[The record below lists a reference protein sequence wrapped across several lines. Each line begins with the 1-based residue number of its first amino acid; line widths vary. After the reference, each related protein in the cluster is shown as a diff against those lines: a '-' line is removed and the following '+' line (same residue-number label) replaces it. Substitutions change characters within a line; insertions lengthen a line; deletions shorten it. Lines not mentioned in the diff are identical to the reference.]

1 VRGLTGW
8 LVLVVEDDLKKV
20 IQEGAIS
27 TDIIP
32 LPPALKKGDEAFLGS
47 SLGNKVRIVGLFAV
61 TSVEKRID
69 LKPEI
74 HLTEKMLE
82 LNASEIKAFEGK
94 AELPAKGIFG
104 LGSEDYDKLRE
115 GLERLGME
123 ESMGAGLTI
132 PG

>member
-8 LVLVVEDDLKKV
+8 LVLVDGNELRKV
-20 IQEGAIS
+20 IDEGVIS
-27 TDIIP
+27 SSLI
-32 LPPALKKGDEAFLGS
+32 LSPPALKKDDEVFLGS
-47 SLGNKVRIVGLFAV
+47 FTENKVRVVGLFAV
-61 TSVEKRID
+61 TSVSEEGLE

-74 HLTEKMLE
+74 QLTEKMLE
-82 LNASEIKAFEGK
+82 LKVSEIKSLEEPLK
-94 AELPAKGIFG
+94 KGMFS
-104 LGSEDYDKLRE
+104 LSPKDYDKLRE

>member
-8 LVLVVEDDLKKV
+8 LVLVDENELRKV
-20 IQEGAIS
+20 INEGGIS
-27 TDIIP
+27 SSLILP
-32 LPPALKKGDEAFLGS
+32 PPALKKDDEVFLGS
-47 SLGNKVRIVGLFAV
+47 FTENKVRIVGLFAV
-61 TSVEKRID
+61 TSASEEGLE

-74 HLTEKMLE
+74 QLTEKMLE
-82 LNASEIKAFEGK
+82 LKVSEIKSLEEPLK
-94 AELPAKGIFG
+94 KGMFSLSPG
-104 LGSEDYDKLRE
+104 DYDKLRE

>member
-8 LVLVVEDDLKKV
+8 LVLVDENELRKV
-20 IQEGAIS
+20 IDEGVIS
-27 TDIIP
+27 SSLIL
-32 LPPALKKGDEAFLGS
+32 LPPALKKDDEVFLGS
-47 SLGNKVRIVGLFAV
+47 FTENKVRIVGLFTV
-61 TSVEKRID
+61 TSVSEEGLE

-74 HLTEKMLE
+74 QLTEKMLE
-82 LNASEIKAFEGK
+82 LKVSEIKSLE
-94 AELPAKGIFG
+94 ELLKKGMFS
-104 LGSEDYDKLRE
+104 LSPEDYDKLRE